1 MNFQQS
7 LMQIVNTILDAIYYG
22 MLQPLFLGAKVLLD
36 VVFLDSLALLSI
48 SKSGQVIVVAV
59 CTVLFAFLLRRLLAV
74 EVKEKVFRVKF
85 AAQKAERDTIGI
97 IPDPKN
103 RNALYTSAD
112 QSIDED
118 FNTYL
123 AQHYFRYVLIYLLPL
138 FLVMAWLNNSLDE
151 SVLPVVSGQ
160 AYLFVLPS
168 HPLGMQ
174 GISVT
179 LLFLSSYI
187 ISLIV
192 GFQLKKRFFRKE
204 K

>member
-1 MNFQQS
+1 
-7 LMQIVNTILDAIYYG
+7 MQIVNTILDAIYYG
-22 MLQPLFLGAKVLLD
+22 MLQPLFLGIKAFLD
-36 VVFLDSLALLSI
+36 LVFLDSLALLSI

-59 CTVLFAFLLRRLLAV
+59 CTVLFAFCLRRLLDV
-74 EVKEKVFRVKF
+74 EAREKVFRKKF
-85 AAQKAERDTIGI
+85 TAQKAERDTIGI
-97 IPDPKN
+97 IPDPKS
-103 RNALYTSAD
+103 RDALYTSAD

-138 FLVMAWLNNSLDE
+138 FLVMAWLNSSLNE
-151 SVLPVVSGQ
+151 SVLQVVSGQ
-160 AYLFVLPS
+160 AYLFLLPS

-174 GISVT
+174 GVSVT

-187 ISLIV
+187 ISLVV
-192 GFQLKKRFFRKE
+192 GFQLKKRFFRKG

>member
-1 MNFQQS
+1 
-7 LMQIVNTILDAIYYG
+7 MQIVNSILDSIYYG
-22 MLQPLFLGAKVLLD
+22 MLQPLFLGLRALLD
-36 VVFLDSLALLSI
+36 LVFLESLSALSI
-48 SKSGQVIVVAV
+48 SRSGQVVVVAI
-59 CTVLFAFLLRRLLAV
+59 CTVLFAFLLRSWLKV
-74 EVKEKVFRVKF
+74 EVKEKIFRKKF
-85 AAQKAERDTIGI
+85 TAQKAKRDTIGI
-97 IPDPKN
+97 LPDPKS
-103 RNALYTSAD
+103 RDALYTSAD

-138 FLVMAWLNNSLDE
+138 FLVMAWLNSSLDE
-151 SVLPVVSGQ
+151 HVLPVASGQ
-160 AYLFVLPS
+160 PYLFLLPS

-179 LLFLSSYI
+179 LLFLLTYI

-192 GFQLKKRFFRKE
+192 GFQLKKRLFRKG